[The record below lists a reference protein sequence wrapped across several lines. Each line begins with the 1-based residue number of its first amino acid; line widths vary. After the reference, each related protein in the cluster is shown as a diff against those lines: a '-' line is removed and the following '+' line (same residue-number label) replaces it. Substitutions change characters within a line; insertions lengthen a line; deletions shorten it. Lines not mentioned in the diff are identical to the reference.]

1 MAWDTTSARQL
12 ADATEIDIVVP
23 APDRPEVRTPIWI
36 VAVDGDLYVR
46 SWKGDAGIWFRRAH
60 RYGTGSI
67 VAAGQRHEVRF
78 TAAGDPDL
86 NARIDD
92 AYRSKYGR
100 SSYTQTMTRPPATTT
115 TTRLDPA

>member
-1 MAWDTTSARQL
+1 MAWDTTFARQL
-12 ADATEIDIVVP
+12 ADAGEIDIVVP
-23 APDRPEVRTPIWI
+23 APDRPELRTPISI

-60 RYGTGSI
+60 RYGAGSI
-67 VAAGQRHEVRF
+67 VAAGHQHQVRF

-92 AYRSKYGR
+92 AYRSKYGT
-100 SSYTQTMTRPPATTT
+100 SSYTQAMTRPPATAT

>member
-1 MAWDTTSARQL
+1 MAWDTASARHL
-12 ADATEIDIVVP
+12 AEAGEIGIVVP

-36 VAVDGDLYVR
+36 VAVDDHLYVR

-78 TAAGDPDL
+78 TPADDPDL

-100 SSYTQTMTRPPATTT
+100 SSYTQTMTRPPATATT
-115 TTRLDPA
+115 MRVDPA